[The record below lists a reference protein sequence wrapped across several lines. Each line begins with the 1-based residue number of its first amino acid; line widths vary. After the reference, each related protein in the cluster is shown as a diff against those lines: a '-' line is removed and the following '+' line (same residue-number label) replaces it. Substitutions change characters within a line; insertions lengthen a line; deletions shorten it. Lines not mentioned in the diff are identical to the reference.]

1 MKFQQ
6 FLNIVLQI
14 LTNWY
19 VLGTLIAMLLIIS
32 FANYVIRYK
41 KKPKK
46 KKKKNTAEAPK
57 PKKPATPP
65 PEAENNEASENDKE

>member
-1 MKFQQ
+1 MKFQE

-19 VLGTLIAMLLIIS
+19 VLGTLITMLLIIA

-46 KKKKNTAEAPK
+46 KKKKNLAEAAPK
-57 PKKPATPP
+57 PKKPAP
-65 PEAENNEASENDKE
+65 AETTENEESEEEKE

>member
-46 KKKKNTAEAPK
+46 KKKKNVAEAPK

>member
-1 MKFQQ
+1 MKFQE
-6 FLNIVLQI
+6 FLQIVLQI

-19 VLGTLIAMLLIIS
+19 VLGTLIAMLLIIA

-46 KKKKNTAEAPK
+46 KKKKNLAEAAPK
-57 PKKPATPP
+57 PKKPAP
-65 PEAENNEASENDKE
+65 AETTENEESEEEKE

>member
-1 MKFQQ
+1 MKFQE
-6 FLNIVLQI
+6 FLQIVLQI

-19 VLGTLIAMLLIIS
+19 VLGTLIAMLLIIA

>member
-1 MKFQQ
+1 MKFQD
-6 FLNIVLQI
+6 FLQIVLQI

-19 VLGTLIAMLLIIS
+19 VLGTLIAMLLIIA

-46 KKKKNTAEAPK
+46 KKKKNLAEAAPK
-57 PKKPATPP
+57 PKKPAP
-65 PEAENNEASENDKE
+65 AETTENEESEEEKE

>member
-1 MKFQQ
+1 MKFQE

-19 VLGTLIAMLLIIS
+19 VLGTLIAMLLIIA

-46 KKKKNTAEAPK
+46 KKKKNVAETAPK
-57 PKKPATPP
+57 PKKPAP
-65 PEAENNEASENDKE
+65 AETTENEESEEEKE